1 MKREYPEHPMMG
13 VGVVIR
19 DKDKIL
25 LIRRGTGSSQGIWS
39 VPGGLVELGE
49 KVQDAAKREIKEET
63 GLDVEIGD
71 LIDIANIIQRD
82 DEDKVKYHYV
92 VADFLGK
99 IVGGKLHTTV
109 EAPDARWIKSEE
121 LVDYKLTGS
130 LLPIFEK
137 IGFIKKQK

>member
-1 MKREYPEHPMMG
+1 LKREYPEHPMMG

-25 LIRRGTGSSQGIWS
+25 LIQRGIGSSQGIWS

-49 KVQDAAKREIKEET
+49 KVNDAAKREVKEET

-71 LIDIANIIQRD
+71 LIGIANIIQRD
-82 DEDKVKYHYV
+82 DEAKVKYHYV

-99 IVGGKLHTTV
+99 IVGGKLHPTV
-109 EAPDARWIKSEE
+109 EAPDARWVKSEE
-121 LVDYKLTGS
+121 LVNYKLTGS

-137 IGFIKKQK
+137 IGFVKKQK

>member
-1 MKREYPEHPMMG
+1 MG

-19 DKDKIL
+19 DEDKIL
-25 LIRRGTGSSQGIWS
+25 LIQRGTGSSQGIWS

-49 KVQDAAKREIKEET
+49 KIHDAAIREVKEET
-63 GLDVEIGD
+63 GLDVEIGN

-82 DEDKVKYHYV
+82 NEDKVKYHYV

-99 IVGGKLHTTV
+99 AVGGKLHPTV
-109 EAPDARWIKSEE
+109 EAPDARWVKSEE
-121 LVDYKLTGS
+121 LVKYRLTAS
-130 LLPIFEK
+130 LLPILEK